1 MATLEQLTAAL
12 VKADAAG
19 NAADAKALADEIRR
33 VRVAPEPTSLAL
45 TPSVRTEA
53 GIPGPRQD
61 LTMGQQVYQAA
72 RPYVAPLVEAG
83 GAIGGG
89 LLGGTAGTFG
99 AGPVGTVAGGVAGAG
114 LGYGIAKEGLEAA
127 DVAMGM
133 KAPRQGAAQVVEPV
147 RNILEGATFE
157 AGGKVLG
164 QALGYVGGKIA
175 DLRQIPLQ
183 KATKIVKDALGP
195 DLEQVTNALR
205 AAQGKGISAAQAA
218 ADINSPTFQAL
229 IERATARDP
238 RFLRALEKTQGE
250 ESVNALAKLAG
261 GSTAAAVRGT
271 TENAKNAL
279 NTIQTPAREAALGRA
294 NLGKAVAG
302 YETQAGQLAEGA
314 AGKVAD
320 VRRLESAKNKAVD
333 AYYKYSIDDATGTLM
348 PTQQGTN
355 MGNLA
360 VKADEWAAKAA
371 DASLDLGQ
379 GARFAQAAADSM
391 RSVGIKPLDGAAV
404 AQKVGAVANNPEF
417 AGNDVLIGAVKNVA
431 DDIAKW
437 TSGGGII
444 DARALD
450 AIRKNS
456 VNAAIQQLR
465 PGMDA
470 TAQRNLAAS
479 VMNDIKPTLIN
490 AIEEAG
496 GTGYRQYLA
505 DYTKGMQKIAEKKLS
520 GEALN
525 LWKTNKDEFVRLVQN
540 ESPEAVEKILG
551 PGRYNIATELADST
565 MGVLQDQA
573 KKRLTEMAVKE
584 QVSAGQDALKTLL
597 LDNMSKLR
605 VPSYLSAVA
614 ATTNKALNILENK
627 IGKKTMETL
636 TEALKTPEGAADL
649 LATLPGSE
657 RNRVLNLLSDPS
669 KWTSGGKAAATGTTT
684 MGVNALAPDRYDDA
698 GNNQPARII
707 LNNMAPGRP

>member
-45 TPSVRTEA
+45 TPSVRA
-53 GIPGPRQD
+53 DSGIPGPRQD

-133 KAPRQGAAQVVEPV
+133 KAPREGAAQVVEPV

-183 KATKIVKDALGP
+183 KATKIVKEALGP

-205 AAQGKGISAAQAA
+205 AAQGKGVSAAQAA

-238 RFLRALEKTQGE
+238 RFLRALEKTQGD

-261 GSTAAAVRGT
+261 GSTAAATRGT
-271 TENAKNAL
+271 SEMAKNNL
-279 NTIQTPAREAALGRA
+279 NTITTPMREAALGRA
-294 NLGKAVAG
+294 NLGKSVAS
-302 YETQAGQLAEGA
+302 EAANREAHDLATMIGSGGE
-314 AGKVAD
+314 
-320 VRRLESAKNKAVD
+320 LD
-333 AYYKYSIDDATGTLM
+333 A
-348 PTQQGTN
+348 
-355 MGNLA
+355 
-360 VKADEWAAKAA
+360 
-371 DASLDLGQ
+371 
-379 GARFAQAAADSM
+379 ARFVAQAKGAEKAL
-391 RSVGIKPLDGAAV
+391 RSVGIKPLEGGPLADKIATIPKNPAFAENDLIEGAATRV
-404 AQKVGAVANNPEF
+404 AEG
-417 AGNDVLIGAVKNVA
+417 IR
-431 DDIAKW
+431 KW
-437 TSGGGII
+437 TGSNGVI
-444 DARALD
+444 DGDALE
-450 AIRKNS
+450 AIRKNA
-456 VNAAIQQLR
+456 VDAAIAKLR
-465 PGMDA
+465 PGADA
-470 TAQRNLAAS
+470 TTQRNAAAS
-479 VMNDIKPTLIN
+479 VMSNIKPLIDD
-490 AIEEAG
+490 AIEAAG
-496 GTGYRQYLA
+496 GTGWRDYLKA
-505 DYTKGMQKIAEKKLS
+505 HSQGMQKIAEKKLA

-573 KKRLTEMAVKE
+573 KKRLTDVAVKE

-684 MGVNALAPDRYDDA
+684 MGVNALAPDRNDDA

>member
-1 MATLEQLTAAL
+1 MARNITVTFNDGTSHVYQNAPDDLTPDMVSARAQQEFGKAVTSLDGGRPAAS
-12 VKADAAG
+12 
-19 NAADAKALADEIRR
+19 
-33 VRVAPEPTSLAL
+33 TSLAL
-45 TPSVRTEA
+45 QPSVRTDA

-89 LLGGTAGTFG
+89 LLGAGAGTFG
-99 AGPVGTVAGGVAGAG
+99 AGPVGTAAGGVAGAG

-147 RNILEGATFE
+147 RNILEGSTFE

-183 KATKIVKDALGP
+183 KASKIVKDALGP
-195 DLEQVTNALR
+195 DLEQVNNALR
-205 AAQGKGISAAQAA
+205 AAQGKGVSAAQAT

-261 GSTAAAVRGT
+261 GSTAAATRGT
-271 TENAKNAL
+271 SEMAKNNL
-279 NTIQTPAREAALGRA
+279 NTITTPMREASLGRA
-294 NLGKAVAG
+294 NLGKSVAS
-302 YETQAGQLAEGA
+302 EAANREAHDLATMIGSGGE
-314 AGKVAD
+314 
-320 VRRLESAKNKAVD
+320 LD
-333 AYYKYSIDDATGTLM
+333 A
-348 PTQQGTN
+348 
-355 MGNLA
+355 
-360 VKADEWAAKAA
+360 
-371 DASLDLGQ
+371 
-379 GARFAQAAADSM
+379 ARFASQAKGAEKAL
-391 RSVGIKPLDGAAV
+391 RSVGIKPLEGGSLADKIAAIPQNPAFAENDLIEGAATRV
-404 AQKVGAVANNPEF
+404 AEG
-417 AGNDVLIGAVKNVA
+417 IR
-431 DDIAKW
+431 KW
-437 TSGGGII
+437 TGSNGVI
-444 DARALD
+444 DADALE
-450 AIRKNS
+450 AIRKNA
-456 VNAAIQQLR
+456 VDAAIAKLR
-465 PGMDA
+465 PGADA
-470 TAQRNLAAS
+470 TTQRNAAAS
-479 VMNDIKPTLIN
+479 VMSNIKPLIDD
-490 AIEEAG
+490 AIEAAG
-496 GTGYRQYLA
+496 GTGWRDYLKA
-505 DYTKGMQKIAEKKLS
+505 HSQGMQKIAEKKLS

-573 KKRLTEMAVKE
+573 KKRLTEMAIKE
-584 QVSAGQDALKTLL
+584 QVSGGQEALKALL

-657 RNRVLNLLSDPS
+657 RNRVAKLISDPS
-669 KWTSGGKAAATGTTT
+669 MLSTTFAKDSTIGVGAAKRAEQAAEAIRRGSVAA
-684 MGVNALAPDRYDDA
+684 GVNALAPDRNDDA
-698 GNNQPARII
+698 TYNQPARII